1 MRFNVSARNKKLWIL
16 FLTYRNQRN
25 PPDRRKKN
33 GEKAEYA
40 FCLSFF
46 SCFTASQMRSIYKVD
61 HFPHSFSRCVGT
73 SHPQYGPQ
81 VFFRCL
87 SSESDTNENYDT
99 TTLELYT
106 LNALIT
112 DFVVYFK
119 ISYIAYVQTNI
130 MVHILD
136 CSCFASIPLKVFHCT
151 LMGLHELALIRI
163 ILPFH

>member
-1 MRFNVSARNKKLWIL
+1 MDP

-46 SCFTASQMRSIYKVD
+46 TCFTASQMRSIYKVD

-130 MVHILD
+130 NGTYIGLLLFCFHYSLKSISLHID
-136 CSCFASIPLKVFHCT
+136 GIA
-151 LMGLHELALIRI
+151 
-163 ILPFH
+163 

>member
-1 MRFNVSARNKKLWIL
+1 MDPFSDLQKSKKSAGSPQKE
-16 FLTYRNQRN
+16 
-25 PPDRRKKN
+25 RRKS
-33 GEKAEYA
+33 GI
-40 FCLSFF
+40 CVLPLVL

-130 MVHILD
+130 NGTYIGLLLFCFHSLKSISLHID
-136 CSCFASIPLKVFHCT
+136 GIA
-151 LMGLHELALIRI
+151 
-163 ILPFH
+163 